1 MNKIYIVHCWDG
13 NKDDGWYPWLDKKIS
28 NKSNKVIR
36 FNMPNTANPKIEEWV
51 SELDR
56 QVEELDEHTFFVGH
70 SIGCQTIMRYLE
82 SKKVKKI
89 GGILFVAP
97 WLDLLEEA
105 ISDEE
110 SYNTAQPWINTP
122 IDFEKIKKFTNNITC
137 IFSDNDYF
145 ISLEQEKRFKELL
158 NAKTVIVKD
167 KGHISIDD
175 GVKKLN
181 EIYNELIEII
191 NFKVNDYD
199 KFAEKRH
206 YEVTNGMKKSLR
218 FVEKPM
224 MLSMLPNIEGKRVL
238 LLGCGTAEESEMLS
252 KYNPKK
258 ITGIDISE
266 KSIAIAKES
275 YPNCNFYVGDMLNLP
290 FKENEFDFIFSSL
303 AITHVEDKDKVFKEL
318 YRVLDDNGQVLF
330 SVGHPMRFATEK
342 INYNG
347 NNFHI
352 IGFES
357 GSDGKQVLG
366 KYMSHTKQVNYFKD
380 NEVLEEFIAPPS
392 YYFEILKHNNFVVE
406 DFKES
411 RCIDECKEIDEAY
424 YNRFHEIPQFM
435 GFLAKKTKN

>member
-28 NKSNKVIR
+28 NKSNKVFR
-36 FNMPNTANPKIEEWV
+36 FNMPNTANLKIEEWV

-82 SKKVKKI
+82 KQKVKKI

-137 IFSDNDYF
+137 IFSDDDYF
-145 ISLEQEKRFKELL
+145 VSLEQEKRFKELL
-158 NAKTVIVKD
+158 NAKTVIVKN

-175 GVKKLN
+175 GVKELN

-224 MLSMLPNIEGKRVL
+224 MLSMLPNIEGKRIL

-275 YPNCNFYVGDMLNLP
+275 YPNCDFYVGDMLNLP

-347 NNFHI
+347 SNYHV
-352 IGFES
+352 IGFEA

-366 KYMSHTKQVNYFKD
+366 KYMSHTKQVNHFKD

-435 GFLAKKTKN
+435 GFLAKKTKE

>member
-1 MNKIYIVHCWDG
+1 M
-13 NKDDGWYPWLDKKIS
+13 
-28 NKSNKVIR
+28 
-36 FNMPNTANPKIEEWV
+36 FN
-51 SELDR
+51 
-56 QVEELDEHTFFVGH
+56 
-70 SIGCQTIMRYLE
+70 
-82 SKKVKKI
+82 
-89 GGILFVAP
+89 
-97 WLDLLEEA
+97 
-105 ISDEE
+105 
-110 SYNTAQPWINTP
+110 
-122 IDFEKIKKFTNNITC
+122 
-137 IFSDNDYF
+137 
-145 ISLEQEKRFKELL
+145 
-158 NAKTVIVKD
+158 
-167 KGHISIDD
+167 
-175 GVKKLN
+175 
-181 EIYNELIEII
+181 
-191 NFKVNDYD
+191 VNDYD

-206 YEVTNGMKKSLR
+206 FEVTNGMKKSLR

-258 ITGIDISE
+258 ITGIDISK

-275 YPNCNFYVGDMLNLP
+275 YPNFDFYVGDMLNLP

-303 AITHVEDKDKVFKEL
+303 AITHVEDKNKVFKAL

-347 NNFHI
+347 NNYHV
-352 IGFES
+352 IGFEA

-366 KYMSHTKQVNYFKD
+366 KYMSHTKQVNHFKD

-392 YYFEILKHNNFVVE
+392 YYFKILKDNNFVVE

-424 YNRFHEIPQFM
+424 YNRFHEIPQFI
-435 GFLAKKTKN
+435 GFLAKK